1 MEPGNYKYRL
11 LIENL
16 PDAFAYHR
24 IITDSSGNP
33 VDYIFLDVNPAF
45 EQMTGLSRE
54 QVIGK
59 KAAEL
64 NPGIENCE
72 EVFRTIMSGK
82 EWDGE
87 VKMYAKDGQVLDIH
101 LRAFPNKD
109 DNGNITGIVGIHT
122 DITKRKRGWHVC
134 SR

>member
-16 PDAFAYHR
+16 PDAFAYHQ

-33 VDYIFLDVNPAF
+33 VDYIFLDVNSAF

-59 KAAEL
+59 KATEL
-64 NPGIENCE
+64 LPIIENYSINWMGT
-72 EVFRTIMSGK
+72 FGK
-82 EWDGE
+82 VALTRESIYFE
-87 VKMYAKDGQVLDIH
+87 HYFEIS
-101 LRAFPNKD
+101 
-109 DNGNITGIVGIHT
+109 
-122 DITKRKRGWHVC
+122 KRWYVI
-134 SR
+134 